1 MIRRLQVL
9 GVALIVA
16 LSVGS
21 KATATATPAPEM
33 CVDLEWAIEYTMEV
47 AEWCG
52 GGATCLFWCDTQQIE
67 CYCH

>member
-1 MIRRLQVL
+1 MIRRFQVL
-9 GVALIVA
+9 AVALIVA

-21 KATATATPAPEM
+21 KATATPAPDM
-33 CVDLEWAIEYTMEV
+33 CVDIEWAIEYTMEV

-52 GGATCLFWCDTQQIE
+52 GGATCIFWCDTQEIE